1 MARPEGEF
9 MSEKPAAAFT
19 GPELCR
25 YEAHEIVRLLARHE
39 ISPNDLLEAS
49 FQRMAEVEP
58 VINAMP
64 TLCPERAFA
73 AAAALADQKPGPKW
87 LGGLPLGIKDLTLVE
102 GVRTT
107 FGTAGLA
114 DFIPQKT
121 DPMVRRIEARGGI
134 VVGKSNTPEMGAGG
148 NTFNAVFG
156 PTRNPWDSS
165 LNPGGSSGGAA
176 AALATGE
183 TWLSQGSDHGGSLRT
198 PAAFCGVVGLRPSP
212 GRVANQTEAGFLIEG
227 TSGPMARSVRDCALF
242 LDVMA
247 DHNPRSPISYPGC
260 ESGSFQEAVLAASP
274 KIRIGFTPDFNGLAP
289 VDEPVRAHLAA
300 VLEKMQAAGATI
312 EETCPQLDGLER
324 TYHTLRGIMWATL
337 THRMPD
343 KITRHFKPALA
354 ENATFG
360 QGLSMADIADA
371 NLDRTR
377 LYHAMVS
384 YFENWDVLACP
395 VVGCLPHKQSEEWV
409 REVGGVRFEGYM
421 DWLRHAFL
429 ATVTGLPA
437 ISVPVGLGPGGL
449 PVGLQLIGKPRGEA
463 ALLAAAR
470 AVEMVV
476 GGPLPPIDPIGAA
489 DQASDA

>member
-1 MARPEGEF
+1 MPDKHAI
-9 MSEKPAAAFT
+9 AFT
-19 GPELCR
+19 GPDLCR
-25 YEAHEIVRLLARHE
+25 FEAHQIVDLLARRE
-39 ISPNDLLEAS
+39 VSPKELLEAS

-58 VINAMP
+58 VINALP
-64 TLCPERAFA
+64 TQCPERAFA
-73 AAAALADQKPGPKW
+73 AADQLPAQEAGPKW
-87 LGGLPLGIKDLTLVE
+87 LGGLPLAIKDLTLVE

-107 FGTAGLA
+107 FGTQGLA
-114 DFIPQKT
+114 DFIPQKS
-121 DPMVRRIEARGGI
+121 DPMVQRIEARGGL

-156 PTRNPWDSS
+156 PTLNPWDSRR
-165 LNPGGSSGGAA
+165 NPGGSSGGAA
-176 AALATGE
+176 AALAAGE
-183 TWLSQGSDHGGSLRT
+183 VWLAQGSDHGGSLRT

-212 GRVANQTEAGFLIEG
+212 GRVATQTEAGFLIEG

-242 LDVMA
+242 LDVMSG
-247 DHNPRSPISYPGC
+247 HHPRSPISYPGC

-274 KIRIGFTPDFNGLAP
+274 KIKIGFSADFNGLAP
-289 VDEPVRAHLAA
+289 VDGPVRAHLAA
-300 VLEKMQAAGATI
+300 VLEKMQAAGAVV
-312 EETCPQLDGLER
+312 EEGCPELEGLER
-324 TYHTLRGIMWATL
+324 SYHTLRGVMWATL

-343 KITRHFKPALA
+343 KITRHFKPVLA
-354 ENATFG
+354 ENVAFG
-360 QGLSMADIADA
+360 QSLTMADIAEA

-384 YFENWDVLACP
+384 YFESFDVLACP
-395 VVGCLPHKQSEEWV
+395 VVGCLPHLQSEEWV
-409 REVGGVRFEGYM
+409 REVGGVVFEGYM

-449 PVGLQLIGKPRGEA
+449 PVGLQLIGRPRGEA

-476 GGPLPPIDPIGAA
+476 GGPLPPRDPSPGAGP
-489 DQASDA
+489 DSDA

>member
-1 MARPEGEF
+1 MPE
-9 MSEKPAAAFT
+9 KHTAAFT
-19 GPELCR
+19 GPDLCR
-25 YEAHEIVRLLARHE
+25 YEAHEIVRLLARRE
-39 ISPNDLLEAS
+39 VSPKELLEAS

-58 VINAMP
+58 EINAMP

-73 AAAALADQKPGPKW
+73 AAAALENQEPGPNW

-107 FGTAGLA
+107 FGTPGLA

-121 DPMVRRIEARGGI
+121 DPMVRRIEARGGL

-156 PTRNPWDSS
+156 PTLNPYDTSR
-165 LNPGGSSGGAA
+165 NPGGSSGGAA
-176 AALATGE
+176 ASLTTGE
-183 TWLSQGSDHGGSLRT
+183 VWLAQGSDHGGSLRT

-242 LDVMA
+242 LDVMSG
-247 DHNPRSPISYPGC
+247 HNPCSPISYPGC

-274 KIRIGFTPDFNGLAP
+274 KIRIGFSADFKGLAP
-289 VDEPVRAHLAA
+289 VDGPVRAHLAA
-300 VLEKMQAAGATI
+300 VLEKMQGAGAVV
-312 EETCPQLDGLER
+312 EESCPQLDGLER
-324 TYHTLRGIMWATL
+324 SYHTLRGIMWATL
-337 THRMPD
+337 TRRMPD
-343 KITRHFKPALA
+343 KITRHFKPVLA
-354 ENATFG
+354 ENVAFG
-360 QGLSMADIADA
+360 QSLSMADIADA

-384 YFENWDVLACP
+384 YFESFDVLACP
-395 VVGCLPHKQSEEWV
+395 VVGCLPHRQEEEWV
-409 REVGGVRFEGYM
+409 REVGGVQFDGYM

-449 PVGLQLIGKPRGEA
+449 PVGLQLIGRPRGEA

-470 AVEMVV
+470 AVEMVT
-476 GGPLPPIDPIGAA
+476 GGPLPPIDPKPGAGS
-489 DQASDA
+489 ASDA

>member
-1 MARPEGEF
+1 MAETEP
-9 MSEKPAAAFT
+9 PAFT

-25 YEAHEIVRLLARHE
+25 YQAHEIVDLLARRKV
-39 ISPNDLLEAS
+39 SPKELLEAS

-58 VINAMP
+58 AINAMP
-64 TLCPERAFA
+64 TLCPDRAFA
-73 AAAALADQKPGPKW
+73 AAERLAEQEHGPKW

-102 GVRTT
+102 GVKTT

-114 DFIPQKT
+114 DFIPQRS
-121 DPMVRRIEARGGI
+121 DPMVQRIEARGGL

-148 NTFNAVFG
+148 NTFNEVFG
-156 PTRNPWDSS
+156 PTLNPWDTSR
-165 LNPGGSSGGAA
+165 NPGGSSGGAA

-242 LDVMA
+242 LDIMA
-247 DHNPRSPISYPGC
+247 DYNPRSPISYPGC
-260 ESGSFQEAVLAASP
+260 EAGSFQEAVLAASP

-289 VDEPVRAHLAA
+289 VDRPVHDHLIS
-300 VLEKMQAAGATI
+300 VLEKMQAAGAVI
-312 EETCPQLDGLER
+312 EETCPDLDGLEPS
-324 TYHTLRGIMWATL
+324 YHTLRGVMWATL
-337 THRMPD
+337 TRRMPE
-343 KITRHFKPALA
+343 KITNHFKPVLT
-354 ENATFG
+354 ENIAFG
-360 QGLSMADIADA
+360 QSLSIADIADA

-377 LYHAMVS
+377 LYHRMVS
-384 YFENWDVLACP
+384 YFESWDVLACP
-395 VVGCLPHKQSEEWV
+395 VVGCLPHLQAEEWV
-409 REVGGVRFEGYM
+409 REVGGVVFDGYM

-449 PVGLQLIGKPRGEA
+449 PVGLQLIGRPRGEA

-470 AVEMVV
+470 AVEMVA
-476 GGPLPPIDPIGAA
+476 GGPFPPIDPHPPGGSAGTA
-489 DQASDA
+489 GQ